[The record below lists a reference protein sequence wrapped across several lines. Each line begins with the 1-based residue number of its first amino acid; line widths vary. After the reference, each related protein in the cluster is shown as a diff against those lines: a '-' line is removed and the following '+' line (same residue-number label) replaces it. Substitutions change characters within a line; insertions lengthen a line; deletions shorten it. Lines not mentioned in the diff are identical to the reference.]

1 MLCDITQDRVLWI
14 NVYLGMSHETRY
26 ALPDLAAASLFA
38 PLTRAEVESLVLSVC
53 LTERR
58 WKLPRKPPKLLEAS
72 EVVCST
78 AEPMHAGLSILNMN
92 ILADRWL
99 VVLYQGDVVEIWD
112 LCPNSGGSA
121 SGVTRAWNGLGPE
134 EDPRTPCNIRYTV
147 QGLGPCCMSA
157 VVLSENGRGIILAV
171 GR

>member
-1 MLCDITQDRVLWI
+1 
-14 NVYLGMSHETRY
+14 MSHETRY
-26 ALPDLAAASLFA
+26 VLPGPAAADLFA
-38 PLTRAEVESLVLSVC
+38 PLTRAEVESLVLSVS

-72 EVVCST
+72 EVVCS
-78 AEPMHAGLSILNMN
+78 AEEPMHTGMSILNMN

-99 VVLYQGDVVEIWD
+99 VVLYQGDAVEIWD
-112 LCPNSGGSA
+112 LCPNSGSSA
-121 SGVTRAWNGLGPE
+121 SGVTRAWNGPGPE
-134 EDPRTPCNIRYTV
+134 DTPCAPCAIRHTV

-157 VVLSENGRGIILAV
+157 VVLSEDGRDIILAV